1 MTMSNDALER
11 PRPAGINERVLAAIR
26 RDFPGW
32 NPWRSSTGRYWASRI
47 LHRRRPVDADVTWAM
62 TVDADTPDQLRE
74 ALDAQE
80 ARSGPD

>member
-1 MTMSNDALER
+1 MTRGQAV
-11 PRPAGINERVLAAIR
+11 PRPAPESSGPLAAIR
-26 RDFPGW
+26 REYPAW
-32 NPWRSSTGRYWASRI
+32 HAWRSSAGRLWATRMM
-47 LHRRRPVDADVTWAM
+47 HRRRPVDADVTWAM